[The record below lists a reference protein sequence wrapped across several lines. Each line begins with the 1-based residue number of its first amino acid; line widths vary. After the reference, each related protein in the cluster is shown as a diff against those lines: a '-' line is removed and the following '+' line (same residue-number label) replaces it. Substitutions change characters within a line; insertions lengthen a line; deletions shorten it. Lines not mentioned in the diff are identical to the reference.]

1 MYTNMN
7 IFIYLNA
14 YQCVYIYIPQCIPIG
29 IYLYTSMY
37 TNIQICIY
45 LNVYQYIYIPEC
57 MPIRNFSVSFG
68 LCLILKDNM
77 ADNSLSDMEAISP
90 AWLSSLRIGSPLT
103 TK

>member
-14 YQCVYIYIPQCIPIG
+14 YQCVYIYIPQCIPVG

-45 LNVYQYIYIPEC
+45 LNVYQYIY
-57 MPIRNFSVSFG
+57 
-68 LCLILKDNM
+68 
-77 ADNSLSDMEAISP
+77 
-90 AWLSSLRIGSPLT
+90 T
-103 TK
+103 